1 MIRGTFLNNF
11 GLDKR
16 SNRYMYDTYQ
26 RCRGSALVPSG
37 MNIRRYNG
45 KLYAID
51 PKSPLTARDFVTL
64 LNTQTSV
71 VGLTRVASK
80 MGLRFKHS
88 KAETKALICDAL
100 ATRKIA
106 EPVLLGATTKRVTTT
121 HVNTNKTN
129 TPMNM
134 NTYKTNTPMNIYK
147 TNTPMNTNTYK
158 TNTPMNTNKSNM
170 PMNMNTNTYK
180 TNTPMNMNTNKS
192 NMPMNTNK
200 TNTPLT
206 NVRPKIQP
214 VRMNQG
220 PVQGPAA
227 PDLSALQARLE
238 KLANKI

>member
-1 MIRGTFLNNF
+1 
-11 GLDKR
+11 
-16 SNRYMYDTYQ
+16 MYDTYQ

-134 NTYKTNTPMNIYK
+134 NTYKTNTPMN
-147 TNTPMNTNTYK
+147 MNTNTYK
-158 TNTPMNTNKSNM
+158 TNTPMNT
-170 PMNMNTNTYK
+170 
-180 TNTPMNMNTNKS
+180 NTNKS

>member
-1 MIRGTFLNNF
+1 
-11 GLDKR
+11 
-16 SNRYMYDTYQ
+16 MYDTYQ

-134 NTYKTNTPMNIYK
+134 NTYKTNTPMN
-147 TNTPMNTNTYK
+147 T
-158 TNTPMNTNKSNM
+158 
-170 PMNMNTNTYK
+170 
-180 TNTPMNMNTNKS
+180 NTNKS